1 MLTKEPISPSDEKNK
16 DKQGKA
22 ARHMLGFKR
31 QVASG
36 KWQVASGKRQAAS
49 GQAGRGMAA
58 AGATPGVADPTTCNG
73 VKTDRERRLTDAG
86 AKPVSPVLKRA
97 AAYFANDVT

>member
-31 QVASG
+31 
-36 KWQVASGKRQAAS
+36 QVASGKRQAAS

>member
-36 KWQVASGKRQAAS
+36 KWQVASGKRQAVKP
-49 GQAGRGMAA
+49 G
-58 AGATPGVADPTTCNG
+58 GAWRQQGP
-73 VKTDRERRLTDAG
+73 RRA
-86 AKPVSPVLKRA
+86 
-97 AAYFANDVT
+97 

>member
-31 QVASG
+31 QAASG
-36 KWQVASGKRQAAS
+36 KRQVASGKRQAVKP
-49 GQAGRGMAA
+49 G
-58 AGATPGVADPTTCNG
+58 GAWRQQGP
-73 VKTDRERRLTDAG
+73 RRA
-86 AKPVSPVLKRA
+86 
-97 AAYFANDVT
+97 

>member
-36 KWQVASGKRQAAS
+36 KRQVASGKWQVASGKRQAVKP
-49 GQAGRGMAA
+49 G
-58 AGATPGVADPTTCNG
+58 GAWRQQGP
-73 VKTDRERRLTDAG
+73 RRA
-86 AKPVSPVLKRA
+86 
-97 AAYFANDVT
+97 

>member
-36 KWQVASGKRQAAS
+36 KRQAVKP
-49 GQAGRGMAA
+49 G
-58 AGATPGVADPTTCNG
+58 GAWRQQGP
-73 VKTDRERRLTDAG
+73 RRA
-86 AKPVSPVLKRA
+86 
-97 AAYFANDVT
+97 